1 MFGNKKKAT
10 ASTADTAAHEDASV
24 AATASDS
31 DGTGQVAEPST
42 GPRPALG
49 QADYRE
55 GGLTPGPATS
65 AIGVVERHDDDG
77 TPVLSYEDVNV
88 RFATEFGEVHAVK
101 GVSFDVAPGEIV
113 ALVGES
119 GSGKS
124 VTSSTA
130 MGLLPKNAEVSGSVR
145 LAGEEVLEMSD
156 AALRAKRGKDVAMIF
171 QEPMTALN
179 PVLTVGDQLTE
190 ALELHGLAFGTD
202 ADERAAEL
210 LTMVGIPD
218 AKARLKQYPHQFS
231 GGQRQRIVIAMAIS
245 CSPKVIIADEPTT
258 ALDVTVQAEILE
270 LLRSLKHKLNTGILL
285 ITHNMGVVADMA
297 DRVCVMLHGELVE
310 TGHVHQVMQRPQHP
324 YTQRLLSSVPRLGE
338 GFEVAEP
345 TPVTATQT
353 RATYAIEARDLNLE
367 YDHRG
372 KKKRVVHDVSFT
384 VAPGEILGLVG
395 ESGSGK
401 STIAKSV
408 LGLLNIASGSLTIHG
423 EDLSAM
429 PAKRQRELRRRIGV
443 VFQDPAA
450 SLDPRFPIGDIITEP
465 MVVHGVGDRKA
476 RLERAYELLDA
487 VKLPREVVN
496 RFPHE
501 LSGGQRQRISIA
513 RALTLDPEVLIADE
527 PTSALDVSVQAAV
540 LDMFAELQQ
549 RYEFACLF
557 VSHDLAVVDMLAH
570 KVLVLKDGRQVEQG
584 TTNEVLHAP
593 QAEYTR
599 RLLAAAPVPDPD
611 QQARR
616 RQQRRELLATLGEY
630 AY

>member
-1 MFGNKKKAT
+1 MNAKAFDGKDRDMVENNAGSHAT
-10 ASTADTAAHEDASV
+10 STP
-24 AATASDS
+24 
-31 DGTGQVAEPST
+31 VAE
-42 GPRPALG
+42 
-49 QADYRE
+49 Q
-55 GGLTPGPATS
+55 GGLVPGPVTAPHPVTGPATS
-65 AIGVVERHDDDG
+65 AIGVVQRHDDLG
-77 TPVLSYEDVNV
+77 GEPILSFRDVDV
-88 RFATEFGEVHAVK
+88 RFATEFGSVHAVK
-101 GVSFDVAPGEIV
+101 GVTFDVKPGEVV

-130 MGLLPKNAEVSGSVR
+130 MGLLPPTADITGSVK
-145 LAGEEVLEMSD
+145 LAGREVLTMTPGQ
-156 AALRAKRGKDVAMIF
+156 LRGIRGDDVAMVF

-190 ALELHGLAFGTD
+190 ALQVHGIAYGTE
-202 ADERAAEL
+202 ADKRAVEL

-218 AKARLKQYPHQFS
+218 AASRLKQYPHQFS

-270 LLRSLKHKLNTGILL
+270 LLRSLKNKMNTGILL

-297 DRVCVMLHGELVE
+297 DRVCVMLHGEMVE
-310 TGHVHQVMQRPQHP
+310 TGPVHQVLQHPQHP
-324 YTQRLLSSVPRLGE
+324 YTQKLLAAVPRLGATY
-338 GFEVAEP
+338 EVAEP
-345 TPVTATQT
+345 EPVTATQSQ
-353 RATYAIEARDLNLE
+353 AVYAIEAEDLSIE

-372 KKKRVVHDVSFT
+372 KKNRVVHDVSFS

-401 STIAKSV
+401 STIAKAV
-408 LGLLNIASGSLTIHG
+408 LGLLPVAAGSLRIQG
-423 EDLSAM
+423 EDLATM
-429 PAKRQRELRRRIGV
+429 PTKEQRRLRRKIGV

-465 MVVHGVGDRKA
+465 MVVHGVGDRRSRLA
-476 RLERAYELLDA
+476 RAEELVDA
-487 VKLPREVVN
+487 VRLPRSVVN
-496 RFPHE
+496 RYPHE

-540 LDMFAELQQ
+540 LEMFAELQS
-549 RYEFACLF
+549 RYSFACLF

-584 TTNEVLHAP
+584 PTENVLHDP

-611 QQARR
+611 LQAER
-616 RQQRRELLATLGEY
+616 RQERRELLASLGEA